1 MGNSF
6 LVLDE
11 GRLRGYKLKHKKLD
25 QNVVHRK
32 GKWVWQ
38 AGPT

>member
-11 GRLRGYKLKHKKLD
+11 AGRLRGHKLKHKKLD
-25 QNVVHRK
+25 ENVVHRK
-32 GKWVWQ
+32 VWQ